1 MGFYLHGKRKRAQF
15 ASEECGRRLCL
26 EFVRC
31 PFLSGRACVCLSVMW
46 TRVVEESSVC
56 ECRVDESSVCET
68 VPCGRGAE
76 RPEPNRDDGRKA
88 CEGRSRT
95 RHSFNMKLQSGQG
108 AMALLTYFVMPS
120 SDCDAPV
127 CLPVGQVRSNERARQ
142 RTRRDHKMFAG
153 RYNAKKPLG
162 CVRVR

>member
-1 MGFYLHGKRKRAQF
+1 MWKTQ
-15 ASEECGRRLCL
+15 LCL

-31 PFLSGRACVCLSVMW
+31 PFLSGRARVCLSVMW

-56 ECRVDESSVCET
+56 ECRVDET
-68 VPCGRGAE
+68 PGQGPRRAE
-76 RPEPNRDDGRKA
+76 AGTRTASDDGRKA

-120 SDCDAPV
+120 
-127 CLPVGQVRSNERARQ
+127 
-142 RTRRDHKMFAG
+142 
-153 RYNAKKPLG
+153 
-162 CVRVR
+162 